1 MKTGIELSLTLQLA
15 LELMDEM
22 RLKGKTKNLANLLKN
37 DIEKDVIYNYNVMY
51 KNDPQMVTNLM
62 NSRHRLI
69 SQIAEFDEPDLLLL
83 SHVINHV
90 VDNIDKAREN
100 RVLFLNE
107 LL

>member
-1 MKTGIELSLTLQLA
+1 
-15 LELMDEM
+15 
-22 RLKGKTKNLANLLKN
+22 
-37 DIEKDVIYNYNVMY
+37 MY

>member
-22 RLKGKTKNLANLLKN
+22 RLKGRTKNLANLLKN
-37 DIEKDVIYNYNVMY
+37 DIERDVVYNYNVMY

-62 NSRHRLI
+62 NAKHRLI
-69 SQIAEFDEPDLLLL
+69 SQIAELDEPDALLI
-83 SHVINHV
+83 SDIINKV
-90 VDNIDKAREN
+90 VANIEKAREN
-100 RVLFLNE
+100 RVIFLNE

>member
-37 DIEKDVIYNYNVMY
+37 DIEKDVVNNYNTMY

-69 SQIAEFDEPDLLLL
+69 SQIAELDEPDLLLL

>member
-37 DIEKDVIYNYNVMY
+37 DIERDVVNNYNTMY

-69 SQIAEFDEPDLLLL
+69 SQIAELDEPDLLLL

>member
-37 DIEKDVIYNYNVMY
+37 DIERDVVNNYNTMY

-69 SQIAEFDEPDLLLL
+69 SQIAELDEPDLLLL
-83 SHVINHV
+83 SHIINHV